1 MPVNTTVVSA
11 PSARI
16 TNRRE
21 DSRLTQRFPKTI
33 SFLFM
38 LLVSFTATSSGQ
50 THSAIDN
57 NTQQLPQKQLI
68 ILTSFSEQVSAKLAS
83 GYQRI
88 HPEVRVRFLHKKT
101 PAALTHLQ
109 MQMQPRPDLIMAS
122 AVDAMDW
129 LSRAGQLQPLN
140 TDDRI
145 NYTPF
150 AYSGYG
156 FMWHSGYL
164 QQYQL
169 DSPNSW
175 QQLLQPK
182 YQGHIAMSSPI
193 RSGTTHVMV
202 EMILQEK
209 GWREGWAYIQQLAG
223 NLATITAR
231 SFGVSQGIVRQRF
244 GIGLVIDFFA
254 FSAAAKQPKI
264 GFSYSS
270 PTTFL
275 PVSIGIVTETPAA
288 EQARGFVRYLLSDGG
303 QKSLLSAVISRYP
316 INSDLLRQQPEHIL
330 SQHRRQQ
337 RYTLDYD
344 HKLAVRRYHLVNA
357 LFEYSI
363 TYRLAFL
370 QRAWNTVYRLQKMPL
385 LNTSVH
391 LAQRLNTVISQ
402 LKQTPFSELQLT
414 DSALLEQF
422 SKPIPGRQL
431 SKVQQQL
438 QQQWQQWD
446 QKQQDIVMRELIQL
460 EAAVLPMDAP

>member
-1 MPVNTTVVSA
+1 MPVNTTVAALS
-11 PSARI
+11 SQCR
-16 TNRRE
+16 TDRSE
-21 DSRLTQRFPKTI
+21 DSRLIQPFPKTI
-33 SFLFM
+33 VFLLV
-38 LLVSFTATSSGQ
+38 LLVSFALPSSAQ
-50 THSAIDN
+50 TN
-57 NTQQLPQKQLI
+57 TGNGKNTQQLQPKQLI

-83 GYQRI
+83 GYRLS
-88 HPEVRVRFLHKKT
+88 HPDVRVRFLHKKT

-109 MQMQPRPDLIMAS
+109 MHMLPRPDLVMAS

-129 LSRAGQLQPLN
+129 LSSAGQLQPLN

-150 AYSGYG
+150 GYSGYG
-156 FMWHSGYL
+156 FMWHSAYL
-164 QQYQL
+164 QQYNL
-169 DSPNSW
+169 AAPKSW
-175 QQLLQPK
+175 QQLLQPQ

-209 GWREGWAYIQQLAG
+209 GWREGWAYIHQLAG

-231 SFGVSQGIVRQRF
+231 SFGVSQGVVRQRF

-254 FSAAAKQPKI
+254 FSAAAKQPEI

-275 PVSIGIVTETPAA
+275 PVSVGIVKDSSSTA
-288 EQARGFVRYLLSDGG
+288 QAKDFVRYLLSDSG
-303 QKSLLSAVISRYP
+303 QQSLLSPVISRYP
-316 INSDLLRQQPEHIL
+316 INADLLQQHPEHIL
-330 SQHRRQQ
+330 SQHRLQQ

-357 LFEYSI
+357 LFEYSV

-370 QRAWNTVYRLQKMPL
+370 QRAWRIIYRLQQLPL
-385 LNTSVH
+385 LQSSAH
-391 LAQRLNTVISQ
+391 LSERLNAIMTQ

-414 DSALLEQF
+414 DSTLLEKF

-438 QQQWQQWD
+438 QDQWQQWD
-446 QKQQDIVMRELIQL
+446 QAQQDRVMRALIQL
-460 EAAVLPMDAP
+460 EAALLPMDAP